1 MAEEVVFYTPSRA
14 AEALSVGRSTLRRWA
29 HLFERVIGP
38 LPRDERGGR
47 LWTKEA
53 LALLAEAKKRA
64 SQERISMEEALKS
77 LKGQAQDLELPR
89 PPEDLGR
96 EVLGALERLVERL
109 AAVEGEL
116 KALRAENEA
125 LKQALKALEPPKKR
139 PWWRFWARG
148 V

>member
-1 MAEEVVFYTPSRA
+1 MDEETIFYTPSRA
-14 AEALSVGRSTLRRWA
+14 AEVLSVGRSTLRRWA
-29 HLFERVIGP
+29 HLFERAIGP

-77 LKGQAQDLELPR
+77 LKDQAQDLELPR
-89 PPEDLGR
+89 PPEDLGQ

-109 AAVEGEL
+109 EAVEAEL
-116 KALRAENEA
+116 RALREENA
-125 LKQALKALEPPKKR
+125 GLKRALKALEEPKERK
-139 PWWRFWARG
+139 PWWRFWA
-148 V
+148 

>member
-1 MAEEVVFYTPSRA
+1 MEEGTVFYTPSRA
-14 AEALSVGRSTLRRWA
+14 AEVLSVGRSTLRRWG
-29 HLFERVIGP
+29 HLFEQVIGP

-64 SQERISMEEALKS
+64 SQERISMEEALKF
-77 LKGQAQDLELPR
+77 LKGQAQDLELPK
-89 PPEDLGR
+89 PSEDLGQ
-96 EVLGALERLVERL
+96 EVLGALERLAERL
-109 AAVEGEL
+109 AAVESEL

-139 PWWRFWARG
+139 PWWRFWG
-148 V
+148 